1 MNSEVVDTFRQYD
14 ELLAIKDKTMREE
27 YFRYTMM
34 KPFEEMWKAIHVPLK
49 AKQESGYDVLIASK
63 MLGFASVTDSETM
76 KQSLITLKQNKT
88 LEIAAMALK
97 TSIKQAMNYGLVV
110 QAEEVKLGL
119 FIADR
124 EKLSL
129 QKGYV
134 GFGGIPGFIHLM
146 VHPTAYNMPRLPALI
161 AHEFH
166 HNLRFSYMEWN
177 HGDVSVGDYLVIEGL
192 AESYA
197 KELFGEKQIG
207 PWVTNMDADDLD
219 YSIAVIANALDVKGF
234 AEVSSYMFGD
244 EIARKEGY
252 KPVGLSFG
260 AGYAVGYKVV
270 QAFMEKTNKTIF
282 EATLL
287 SSAEIIEESG
297 VFLNNG

>member
-1 MNSEVVDTFRQYD
+1 MKYEVVDTFRQYE
-14 ELLAIKDKTMREE
+14 ELLAIKNVEKRAE

-34 KPFEEMWKAIHVPLK
+34 KPFEEMWEAIHVPLK

-63 MLGFASVTDSETM
+63 MLGFADVTDSKTI
-76 KQSLITLKQNKT
+76 KQSLATLKQNQT

-97 TSIKQAMNYGLVV
+97 TNMKQAMKHGLVV

-134 GFGGIPGFIHLM
+134 GFGGIPGFIQLM
-146 VHPTAYNMPRLPALI
+146 VYPTSYNLPKIPALI

-177 HGDVSVGDYLVIEGL
+177 HGNVTVGDYLVIEGL

-197 KELFGEKQIG
+197 KELFGEKQMG
-207 PWVTNMDADDLD
+207 PWVTTMDADDLD
-219 YSIAVIANALDVKGF
+219 YSIAVIAEALDVRGF

-287 SSAEIIEESG
+287 SSEEIIEESG
-297 VFLNNG
+297 VF